1 MSRLDRFHCI
11 LKLLMSV
18 NVCLTQVFSCVRLL
32 FPQTVH
38 PLSHHS
44 SSAFC
49 TEWLCQFYQFHRVVN
64 KNNNSS
70 KRINIVNNYNSTYLV
85 LVLIV
90 CCWFLE
96 SLWSSSLKSLFL
108 TATEARSVP
117 PNDAR
122 ASCLALSACECE
134 CCVYLFKQAKGSD
147 TY

>member
-1 MSRLDRFHCI
+1 MSRLERFHCTESVYYTDVSKCVSYSSLLLRETALSPNSASFIPSLEFCI
-11 LKLLMSV
+11 L
-18 NVCLTQVFSCVRLL
+18 
-32 FPQTVH
+32 
-38 PLSHHS
+38 
-44 SSAFC
+44 
-49 TEWLCQFYQFHRVVN
+49 HRMV
-64 KNNNSS
+64 NNNSS
-70 KRINIVNNYNSTYLV
+70 KRINIVNNYNSTHLV

-134 CCVYLFKQAKGSD
+134 CECCICSSKQKEAIP
-147 TY
+147 TR